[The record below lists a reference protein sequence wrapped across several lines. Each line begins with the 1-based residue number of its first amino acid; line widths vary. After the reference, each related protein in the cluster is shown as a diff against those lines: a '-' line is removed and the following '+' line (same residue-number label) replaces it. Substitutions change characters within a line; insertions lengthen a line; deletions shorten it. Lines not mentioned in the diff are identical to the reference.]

1 MNTET
6 QKRKAARKKK
16 LTKSVALRRAE
27 TLLEVSARC
36 AAANDLVSVLRTL
49 VDITARA
56 LDCDRG
62 TLFLND
68 SETGELYSRVAQGD
82 LVREIRILN
91 TSGFAGHVFQTGEP
105 VITHDPYSIKIS
117 EAIKIQIDLGAESTI
132 AAQRDQEK
140 IAVEIKSFIA
150 DSDISEFHGALGQY
164 LNYLQALELK
174 DPARILYL
182 AVPIDTYSEFFKI
195 PFIQMSLKRYAV
207 NLIVY
212 NPIKEE
218 IEQWI
223 KFNNTEN

>member
-1 MNTET
+1 M
-6 QKRKAARKKK
+6 ARDLFHNQVK
-16 LTKSVALRRAE
+16 TALIKE
-27 TLLEVSARC
+27 GWT
-36 AAANDLVSVLRTL
+36 
-49 VDITARA
+49 
-56 LDCDRG
+56 
-62 TLFLND
+62 
-68 SETGELYSRVAQGD
+68 
-82 LVREIRILN
+82 
-91 TSGFAGHVFQTGEP
+91 
-105 VITHDPYSIKIS
+105 ITHDPYSIKIS
-117 EAIKIQIDLGAESTI
+117 EAIKIQIDLGAESII